1 MKKFRYKV
9 GTILLRDDNKEI
21 CIESRFIKDDDNF
34 YKVNVLNYS
43 TDKKSDVLSETYLKR
58 KYKKLKLKELKS
70 RLQLVIG
77 D

>member
-21 CIESRFIKDDDNF
+21 CIESRFIKDDDNL

-43 TDKKSDVLSETYLKR
+43 TDKKSEANYILSEGYLKFQ
-58 KYKKLKLKELKS
+58 YKK
-70 RLQLVIG
+70 
-77 D
+77 